1 MPITTILTGHVGHDP
16 ELRFT
21 TNGTPVL
28 NLNIANNYSQ
38 KAPNGERESKV
49 DWYKTTFFGQQA
61 ETLGKHVKKG
71 SYLQITGEQRIENYI
86 NREGQERT
94 SVVIIG
100 NAFSFLGGSPKRT
113 QSAEAAGGNAGT
125 SAAPKNSVADEGIPF

>member
-21 TNGTPVL
+21 TSGTPVL

-38 KAPNGERESKV
+38 KAPNGEREGKV

-100 NAFSFLGGSPKRT
+100 NAFSFLGGSPKRAN
-113 QSAEAAGGNAGT
+113 SAEAAGGNVSAN
-125 SAAPKNSVADEGIPF
+125 AAPETSVADEDIPF